1 MLTKECLNFAFSS
14 AKTSNSAKILNYD
27 FNVLKGHW
35 YLSYPL
41 LLWLKFK
48 AQHVLN
54 RLSEEVEHPGCSAAS
69 CSWKILFCY
78 TILIIP
84 LAATTSRSNRQ
95 LMNKKIEEG
104 NFLWENIWMP
114 SLRIVDFHDRHGQK
128 WCFSVSLT
136 FYSLSSH
143 SSSIGVEFFKHV
155 DSG

>member
-95 LMNKKIEEG
+95 LMNKKIELKKGIFCEKIFG
-104 NFLWENIWMP
+104 CLHWELWISMIDTDRNDA
-114 SLRIVDFHDRHGQK
+114 SVFH
-128 WCFSVSLT
+128 WLFTPCLLT
-136 FYSLSSH
+136 L
-143 SSSIGVEFFKHV
+143 VQ
-155 DSG
+155 